1 MVAVEVEKVYTEEA
15 KTRMLAGKAIA
26 DPIANLPD
34 LNCQSRSLTVL
45 LHLGR
50 GSVGFDLRAYGQ
62 QATLNS

>member
-1 MVAVEVEKVYTEEA
+1 MVAVEVEKVYAEEA
-15 KTRMLAGKAIA
+15 KQRQGNRNDINTQ
-26 DPIANLPD
+26 ANLPD